1 MAQWKKV
8 LVSGSNAHVTSVTAS
23 NLTND
28 NLVIAGTG
36 GSLES
41 SGLTFNGTILNLT
54 SASVISGSIF
64 SGSFVGNGS
73 QLTGVASTLT
83 VTGET
88 GGTTT
93 VNLSSQTLSIAA
105 GEGINTAVTA
115 QTVTISG
122 EDASYTNKGI
132 ASFNQNQFSVSSGA
146 VSLANTGSGAVLT
159 INGTSNEVNVSR
171 TNGTVTVGLPDDV
184 TITNNLYVGGDLAVN
199 GSLTYI
205 NTTDLLVEDKYIL
218 LGSGSSF
225 PNDAGIIFGGSSNT
239 VNNGSALI
247 WDASYNTNDGRLG
260 VVNDLA
266 WNATG
271 NQTPDYYVAGV
282 FIGTEANAATA
293 QTDHPGNIR
302 IDGTDIYIYV

>member
-1 MAQWKKV
+1 M
-8 LVSGSNAHVTSVTAS
+8 
-23 NLTND
+23 
-28 NLVIAGTG
+28 
-36 GSLES
+36 
-41 SGLTFNGTILNLT
+41 
-54 SASVISGSIF
+54 
-64 SGSFVGNGS
+64 
-73 QLTGVASTLT
+73 ASTLT
-83 VTGET
+83 VSGET

-146 VSLANTGSGAVLT
+146 VSLANTGSGAVLV
-159 INGTSNEVNVSR
+159 INGTSNEVDVSR
-171 TNGTVTVGLPDDV
+171 TGGTVTVGLPSDV

-199 GSLTYI
+199 GSLTYV
-205 NTTDLLVEDKYIL
+205 NTTDLLVEDRYIL
-218 LGSGSSF
+218 IGSGSV
-225 PNDAGIIFGGSSNT
+225 PYNDSGIVFGGSGT
-239 VNNGSALI
+239 AVNSGSALI
-247 WDASYNTNDGRLG
+247 WDASYNSNDGRLA
-260 VVNDLA
+260 VVNDMN
-266 WNATG
+266 WNAST

-282 FIGTEANAATA
+282 FIGTAANAATA

>member
-8 LVSGSNAHVTSVTAS
+8 LVSGSNAHVSSVTAS

-28 NLVIAGTG
+28 NLVIARTG

-41 SGLTFNGTILNLT
+41 SGLTFNGTTLDLT

-64 SGSFVGNGS
+64 SGSFVGDGS

-83 VTGET
+83 VSGET

-93 VNLSSQTLSIAA
+93 VNLSSQTFSIAA
-105 GEGINTAVTA
+105 GEGIDTAITA

-122 EDASYTNKGI
+122 EDATYTNKGI

-146 VSLANTGSGAVLT
+146 VSLANSGSGAVLV
-159 INGTSNEVNVSR
+159 INGTSNEVDVSR
-171 TNGTVTVGLPDDV
+171 TNGTVTVGLPNDV
-184 TITNNLYVGGDLAVN
+184 TITNNLFVGGDLAVN
-199 GSLTYI
+199 GNLTYI
-205 NTTDLLVEDKYIL
+205 NTTDLLIEDKYIL
-218 LGSGSSF
+218 LGSGSTF

-266 WNATG
+266 WNATA
-271 NQTPDYYVAGV
+271 NQTPDYYIGGV
-282 FIGTEANAATA
+282 FIGTEANAAVA
-293 QTDHPGNIR
+293 EADHQGNIR

>member
-8 LVSGSNAHVTSVTAS
+8 LVSGSNAHVSSVTAS

-28 NLVIAGTG
+28 NLVIARTG

-41 SGLTFNGTILNLT
+41 SGLTFNGTTLDLT

-64 SGSFVGNGS
+64 SGSFVGDGS

-83 VTGET
+83 VSGET

-93 VNLSSQTLSIAA
+93 VNLSSQTFSIAA
-105 GEGINTAVTA
+105 GEGIDTAITA

-122 EDASYTNKGI
+122 EDATYTNKGI

-146 VSLANTGSGAVLT
+146 VSLANSGSGAVLV
-159 INGTSNEVNVSR
+159 INGTSNEVDVSR
-171 TNGTVTVGLPDDV
+171 TNGTVTVGLPNDV
-184 TITNNLYVGGDLAVN
+184 TITNNLFVGGDLAVN
-199 GSLTYI
+199 GNLTYI
-205 NTTDLLVEDKYIL
+205 NTTDLLIEDKYIL
-218 LGSGSSF
+218 LGSGSTF

-271 NQTPDYYVAGV
+271 NQTPDYYVGGV

-293 QTDHPGNIR
+293 QADHQGNIR